1 MRPAHLRMTAVLLVA
16 HGSADPRA
24 AAATRALARA
34 VAAQRPGLDVRCA
47 FLDHAGPRPGEQLF
61 ACSALGHSAAVVV
74 PLLLTSAYHGRVDLP
89 AVLDRARA
97 DGLRMPVTTTE
108 VLGPTPTGG
117 VPPLLLAALRRLLPR
132 IRYDAVVLAAAGTR
146 DDLARH
152 SVDVAAG
159 ALGASLGVP
168 CHAAYASGSP
178 VTGAVA
184 VEALRA
190 RGCSR
195 IAVSSYFLAPGR
207 LHDHVVSSALLAGAL
222 APVAPPLGSNL
233 DLARLVMSRIGAA
246 EALERVA

>member
-1 MRPAHLRMTAVLLVA
+1 MTAAVLLVA
-16 HGSADPRA
+16 HGSSDPRA
-24 AAATRALARA
+24 AAATRALTRA

-61 ACSALGHSAAVVV
+61 AFERLGHRAAVVV
-74 PLLLTSAYHGRVDLP
+74 PLLLTAAYHGRVDLP
-89 AVLDRARA
+89 AVLDRAYA
-97 DGLRMPVTTTE
+97 DGLTMDVSTTD
-108 VLGPTPTGG
+108 VLGAGAPA
-117 VPPLLLAALRRLLPR
+117 LLLSALRRLLPAV
-132 IRYDAVVLAAAGTR
+132 RYDGVALVAAGTR

-190 RGCSR
+190 RGCRR
-195 IAVSSYFLAPGR
+195 IAISSYFLAPGR
-207 LHDHVVSSALLAGAL
+207 LHDIAIASALSAGAL
-222 APVAPPLGSNL
+222 APAAPPLGGNL
-233 DLARLVMSRIGAA
+233 DVARLVMSRIGEFGRVRAA
-246 EALERVA
+246 